1 LIHLIRAL
9 CILIG
14 LCAPIAAGAEGR
26 AIIVLD
32 ASGSMWDELGGR
44 PKVEIAREALNAVLR
59 VLPPDTELGLM
70 AYGSREKGNCADIQ
84 LIVPPDVGRAA
95 AISTAAEFLHF
106 TGKTPLTAAVQQ
118 AAETLRST
126 QEKATV
132 ILITDGVDN
141 CAGDPCALGKELE
154 DTGVDFTAHVV
165 GFGLTA
171 DERASVSCLADATGG
186 VYLQA
191 DDLDQL
197 TTALQSTVLVSGD
210 LTSTP
215 SPDPDPTPLP
225 RPEPQPEPEP
235 EPQPEPQPEPPVVAD
250 PPSVPEPPPAPI
262 LTPFSPQVLLVAG
275 GAAIDLGPSVSF
287 QLAPQAAGS
296 TTGTVT
302 IDGIDDSIA
311 PGPYRMTTTLG
322 VVTAVQDI
330 EVPDSG
336 VFSPQVV
343 MNAAHVMLRPK
354 IGPNADLEQGA
365 VLSFADET
373 GFAASFTGGV
383 DSYLPAGE
391 MTVTAQLDA
400 VTDTQKLPL
409 VAGATVDQD
418 FYISAALIVPQ
429 VSYVPGMAVNAD
441 DLTISIVNA
450 RPNVDGSRT
459 EVSAGR
465 GPDQSFRLGAGAYV
479 AVTML
484 GLAKMETPF
493 SIALVQRTEL
503 PIVLNA
509 GVLSVTATGA
519 DLIWVRPPPDIAGND
534 APGSNF
540 PTETLVQAMN
550 AGSYV
555 VQADFGDLVVQQSFT
570 ITPGERTEIVLTQ
583 P

>member
-1 LIHLIRAL
+1 
-9 CILIG
+9 
-14 LCAPIAAGAEGR
+14 
-26 AIIVLD
+26 
-32 ASGSMWDELGGR
+32 
-44 PKVEIAREALNAVLR
+44 
-59 VLPPDTELGLM
+59 
-70 AYGSREKGNCADIQ
+70 
-84 LIVPPDVGRAA
+84 
-95 AISTAAEFLHF
+95 
-106 TGKTPLTAAVQQ
+106 
-118 AAETLRST
+118 
-126 QEKATV
+126 
-132 ILITDGVDN
+132 
-141 CAGDPCALGKELE
+141 
-154 DTGVDFTAHVV
+154 
-165 GFGLTA
+165 
-171 DERASVSCLADATGG
+171 
-186 VYLQA
+186 
-191 DDLDQL
+191 
-197 TTALQSTVLVSGD
+197 
-210 LTSTP
+210 
-215 SPDPDPTPLP
+215 
-225 RPEPQPEPEP
+225 
-235 EPQPEPQPEPPVVAD
+235 
-250 PPSVPEPPPAPI
+250 
-262 LTPFSPQVLLVAG
+262 
-275 GAAIDLGPSVSF
+275 VSF
-287 QLAPQAAGS
+287 QLDPRTEGS
-296 TTGTVT
+296 TTGIVT

-343 MNAAHVMLRPK
+343 MNAAHVILRPK

-391 MTVTAQLDA
+391 MTVTARLDA

-409 VAGATVDQD
+409 VAGVTVDQD
-418 FYISAALIVPQ
+418 FYISAALIVPL

-441 DLTISIVNA
+441 DLAISIVNA

-479 AVTML
+479 AVTTL